1 MPTHP
6 AMIADATTS
15 HDSPALPMTNSGSPV
30 SSVGQ
35 VCREHRDGDLRA
47 VTSSAGVGV
56 HDLKG
61 LGPAGQPVV
70 VTGSASRTVARIAHA
85 DMLFSASSGTRSRYA
100 RAAFTWLA
108 NAEGGYST
116 SRGHPAAHN
125 RPHGRKLRGPR
136 SYWAHN
142 RPYGRNLHG
151 FRP

>member
-61 LGPAGQPVV
+61 LGPAGQPVG
-70 VTGSASRTVARIAHA
+70 TGSESTTVARMGHA
-85 DMLFSASSGTRSRYA
+85 AMLLS
-100 RAAFTWLA
+100 
-108 NAEGGYST
+108 
-116 SRGHPAAHN
+116 
-125 RPHGRKLRGPR
+125 KLRHPKPIRPR
-136 SYWAHN
+136 GTQLARERGGRVQHLW
-142 RPYGRNLHG
+142 RPPRGAQSSVRTK
-151 FRP
+151 FT